1 MPDYPDWV
9 LKHKKKGT
17 YINVVKGKYYLYAA
31 HSERIK
37 GTNKVRRVSD
47 GYLGRITEEEGFIP
61 VKSKLSGDVYAF
73 EFGLSET
80 IVRLCA
86 KIHTGLK
93 REFRANADYVFV
105 CGALLFMRG
114 DARPEFCEASYLSER
129 FPDIDTGKAAT
140 GKQRVGIER
149 TSRMITDTFGKHFG
163 EECETALKLLP
174 LVTRVRIGEE
184 SRVAHMG
191 EGLSDFMRKYGID
204 FREEK

>member
-17 YINVVKGKYYLYAA
+17 YVNVVKGKYYLYAA

-61 VKSKLSGDVYAF
+61 GKSKSTGDVYAF

-86 KIHTGLK
+86 KIHAGLK

-105 CGALLFMRG
+105 CGAILFMHGEIR
-114 DARPEFCEASYLSER
+114 REFYESSVLSLR
-129 FPDIDTGKAAT
+129 FPGLDPEKRPTKT
-140 GKQRVGIER
+140 QHVGTER
-149 TSRMITDTFGKHFG
+149 TQRMIEDTLKKNFCNDYA
-163 EECETALKLLP
+163 EALALLP
-174 LVTRVRIGEE
+174 LIHAVSLAGEF
-184 SRVAHMG
+184 RAAKIP
-191 EGLSDFMRKYGID
+191 EGVSAFCAKHGLIF
-204 FREEK
+204 EEV

>member
-1 MPDYPDWV
+1 MPDYPEWV

-61 VKSKLSGDVYAF
+61 VKNKLAEDVCVF

-80 IVRLCA
+80 IVRLCV

-105 CGALLFMRG
+105 CGAILFMYGEIRR
-114 DARPEFCEASYLSER
+114 DFYESSVLSLR
-129 FPDIDTGKAAT
+129 FPGLDPEKKPTET
-140 GKQRVGIER
+140 QHVGTER
-149 TSRMITDTFGKHFG
+149 TRRMIEDTLEKNFGNDCA
-163 EECETALKLLP
+163 EALALLP
-174 LVTRVRIGEE
+174 LIHAVSMAGEF
-184 SRVAHMG
+184 RAAKIP
-191 EGLSDFMRKYGID
+191 EGVSAFCVKHGLIF
-204 FREEK
+204 EEV